1 MYKCRECGATFEEPV
16 CETVCFEEIYG
27 VGSMFM
33 DRHYGTFTNCPECGM
48 PIDVE
53 EDAFGEDS
61 QDDDDDRIAYY
72 EKEGDEIVY
81 YDSNE
86 CEIYRE
92 PA

>member
-16 CETVCFEEIYG
+16 YETVCFEELYG

-48 PIDVE
+48 PIDIE
-53 EDAFGEDS
+53 EDAFDGDD

-81 YDSNE
+81 YDE
-86 CEIYRE
+86 DEHELFRE
-92 PA
+92 PV